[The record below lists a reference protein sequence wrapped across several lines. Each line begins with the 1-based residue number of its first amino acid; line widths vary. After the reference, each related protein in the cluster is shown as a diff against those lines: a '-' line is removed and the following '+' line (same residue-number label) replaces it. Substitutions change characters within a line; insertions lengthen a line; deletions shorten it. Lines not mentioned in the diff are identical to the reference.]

1 MTQQNQ
7 MPAGFIPCNEC
18 SGTSGNTRPFDYV
31 RGQYHNDW
39 CPRCDG
45 YQRLYVGTKTAA
57 LYWED
62 A

>member
-7 MPAGFIPCNEC
+7 MPTGFIPCNEC
-18 SGTSGNTRPFDYV
+18 SGTSGNTRHFDYV

-45 YQRLYVGTKTAA
+45 DQRLYVGENTANT
-57 LYWED
+57 YWENT
-62 A
+62 